1 MKVKLVTIG
10 RFHHFHLARQLHRFN
25 LLDEIYSSYPKFKL
39 RNEYGIPKNKIKTY
53 PYYQLP
59 FLFYDKYLKEFSP
72 KIYHYLSKLSHEMLA
87 DKVAKNMGE
96 ANVLIALARSGLE
109 AGKKI
114 KKLGGKFICDRG
126 SSHILFQKKI
136 LKEEYKELNMP
147 FNEMSDDSI
156 DREINEYGEA
166 NIISVPSTFVLNTF
180 LEKGF
185 DRKKLFLNPY
195 GVDLQR
201 FKPLPRIKSDKFK
214 VLYVGTLSV
223 RKGLFYLLEA
233 FKKLNFKNKE
243 LTLIGPIQKN
253 IKKKIEKYFS
263 ENIKYLSIIK
273 NSQLNKYYSNAD
285 VMVHP
290 SIEEGLSL
298 VIAEALACGCP
309 VIATENTGA
318 LDLFNNG
325 NEGFI
330 IKPRSVEKI
339 YEKLE
344 QLADDKSLRK
354 KMSTNAILKTKKI
367 GGWDQYGDRWMSK
380 LNNLNYE
387 QE

>member
-1 MKVKLVTIG
+1 MKIKLITIG
-10 RFHHFHLARQLHRFN
+10 RFHHFHLARQLHKFK
-25 LLDEIYSSYPKFKL
+25 LLDEIYSGYPKFKL
-39 RNEYGIPKNKIKTY
+39 SDEYGIPTNKIKTY
-53 PYYQLP
+53 PYYQVP
-59 FLFYDKYLKEFSP
+59 FLFFNKYLKEFSP
-72 KIYHYLSKLSHEMLA
+72 KINHYLLNLAEKMLSN
-87 DKVAKNMGE
+87 KVAKNMGE
-96 ANVLIALARSGLE
+96 ANILIAVSKSGLE

-114 KKLGGKFICDRG
+114 KKLNGKFVCDRG
-126 SSHILFQKKI
+126 SSHILYQKEI
-136 LKEEYKELNMP
+136 LREEYKELNIP
-147 FNEMSDDSI
+147 YNEMSDVHV
-156 DREINEYGEA
+156 DREINEYDEA

-185 DRKKLFLNPY
+185 DRKKLFLNSY

-214 VLYVGTLSV
+214 VLYVGNLSV

-243 LTLIGPIQKN
+243 LTLIGSIEKN

-263 ENIKYLSIIK
+263 ENIKYLSVIK
-273 NSQLNKYYSNAD
+273 HSQLNKYYSNAD
-285 VMVHP
+285 VMVQP

-309 VIATENTGA
+309 VIATLNTGA
-318 LDLFNNG
+318 IDLFSDE

-344 QLADDKSLRK
+344 QLADDKNLKER
-354 KMSTNAILKTKKI
+354 MSANALLVTKKI
-367 GGWDQYGDRWMSK
+367 GGWNQYGKRWISK
-380 LNNLNYE
+380 LNNLNSEYE
-387 QE
+387 

>member
-1 MKVKLVTIG
+1 MKIKLITIG
-10 RFHHFHLARQLHRFN
+10 RFHHFHLARQLHKFK
-25 LLDEIYSSYPKFKL
+25 LLDEIYSGYPKFKL
-39 RNEYGIPKNKIKTY
+39 RDEYGIPKNKIKTY
-53 PYYQLP
+53 PYYQVP
-59 FLFYDKYLKEFSP
+59 CLFYLKHLNEFLP
-72 KIYHYLSKLSHEMLA
+72 KIRHYLSNLAHKSLS
-87 DKVAKNMGE
+87 DKVAKNIGE
-96 ANVLIALARSGLE
+96 ANILISSSGSGLE

-114 KKLGGKFICDRG
+114 KKSSGKFICDRG
-126 SSHILFQKKI
+126 STHILFQKET
-136 LKEEYKELNMP
+136 LKEEYKKLNIP
-147 FNEMSDDSI
+147 FNEMSDDYI
-156 DREINEYGEA
+156 DREINEYDEA
-166 NIISVPSTFVLNTF
+166 DIISVPSTFSLNTF

-185 DRKKLFLNPY
+185 DRKKLFLNAY

-214 VLYVGTLSV
+214 VLYVGNLSV
-223 RKGLFYLLEA
+223 GKGIFYLLDA
-233 FKKLNFKNKE
+233 FKKLNYKKKE

-273 NSQLNKYYSNAD
+273 NNQLNKYYSNAD
-285 VMVHP
+285 VYVQP
-290 SIEEGLSL
+290 SIDEGFGL

-309 VIATENTGA
+309 IIATENTGA
-318 LDLFNNG
+318 PDLFNNN

-344 QLADDKSLRK
+344 QLADDENLRK
-354 KMSTNAILKTKKI
+354 RMSTNALIKTKKI
-367 GGWDQYGDRWMSK
+367 GGWNEYGDRWVSK

-387 QE
+387 